1 MFNWTTTRIINASPS
16 TSGTLDE
23 KVIKYDAT
31 KEIFRI
37 SRDLTF
43 EKKYIR
49 SIHVARPNTATITTA
64 NVNLG
69 AAVTAIK
76 SYITANSLTSA
87 TACLNFYIQ
96 LDGSEE
102 SIYANDEYKKGKP
115 FSIGFKVDANSS
127 AATVASEIINAVS
140 KYALALYGRD
150 LFTISEFKGNTSANT
165 TVTGVTISG
174 THEFQRLVSIS
185 VTIDTPFDT
194 EKIASWEYG
203 DTVNSTSD
211 GTGFVVAL
219 TYGKNAFGTYNYIV
233 RNLRVPTAE
242 NTKFYKLREDET
254 PIVGAMYTQFIITYC
269 APSMAKP
276 SLTIIG
282 HEGMS
287 TTTHIFWVQGDVN
300 TSATAAYKFA
310 QYFTNASDGTP
321 AGAGLTLYN
330 LGDLNQDGDT
340 SDSNEFNSH
349 VSNYVAPSV
358 EDEIDSAISTHA
370 AVTTG
375 VHGLE

>member
-1 MFNWTTTRIINASPS
+1 MFKWTTTRIINATPS
-16 TSGTLDE
+16 VNGTLDE
-23 KVIKYDAT
+23 KVIKYDST
-31 KEIFRI
+31 NEIFRI
-37 SRDLTF
+37 ARDLTF

-49 SIHVARPNTATITTA
+49 SIYAAKPNAAIITSA

-69 AAVTAIK
+69 DAVTAIK
-76 SYITANSLTSA
+76 AYITANSLTSA

-96 LDGSEE
+96 LEGSEE

-115 FSIGFKVDANSS
+115 FSIGFKVNANS
-127 AATVASEIINAVS
+127 TVANVVTEIMNAVD

-150 LFTISEFKGNTSANT
+150 LFTISEFKGNTSAST
-165 TVTGVTISG
+165 TVTGITISG

-203 DTVNSTSD
+203 NTVTSTSD

-254 PIVGAMYTQFIITYC
+254 PIVGAMYSQFIITYS

-276 SLTIIG
+276 SLTLIG

-287 TTTHIFWVQGDVN
+287 TTTHVFWVQGDYK
-300 TSATAAYKFA
+300 TSGTPAYAFA
-310 QYFTNASDGTP
+310 QYFTSTASMSM
-321 AGAGLTLYN
+321 YN
-330 LGDLNQDGDT
+330 VGDLNQDGDT
-340 SDSNEFNSH
+340 SDTGEIATH
-349 VSNYVAPSV
+349 VENYTAPTI
-358 EDEIDSAISTHA
+358 EDRVS
-370 AVTTG
+370 
-375 VHGLE
+375 GLEANA